1 MKETSSQ
8 RQEALLVLRAQSG
21 DRGALDVLLR
31 SVQQPL
37 FGYLLRLVG
46 ERAIAEDVLQDAFFL
61 IYRKLRWLEEPL
73 CFRPWAY
80 RIASREAFRAMKR
93 ERRWTE
99 QVRDEE
105 VLSALAA
112 PAADEGEFG
121 PELIE
126 RLPQLF
132 ARLSPASRAVLVLHY
147 MHEMSLAEV
156 ADVLGLADG
165 TVKSRLAY
173 GLATLRRALAERGS
187 VAAGAMLETKK
198 ETSDAR

>member
-21 DRGALDVLLR
+21 ERGALDELLQ
-31 SVQQPL
+31 SVQQTL

-46 ERAIAEDVLQDAFFL
+46 ERALAEDVLQNAFVL
-61 IYRKLRWLEEPL
+61 IYRKLRWLEEPTL
-73 CFRPWAY
+73 FRPWAY
-80 RIASREAFRAMKR
+80 RIASREAFKALKR

-99 QVRDEE
+99 QVRDDE
-105 VLSALAA
+105 VLGALAA
-112 PAADEGEFG
+112 PPTDEGEFE

-126 RLPQLF
+126 RLPQLV

-156 ADVLGLADG
+156 ADVLGLASG

-173 GLATLRRALAERGS
+173 GLASLRRALAEE
-187 VAAGAMLETKK
+187 GAQPGR
-198 ETSDAR
+198 DA

>member
-21 DRGALDVLLR
+21 ERGALDELLQ
-31 SVQQPL
+31 SVQQTL
-37 FGYLLRLVG
+37 FGYLVRLLG
-46 ERAIAEDVLQDAFFL
+46 ECALAEDVLQDAFVL
-61 IYRKLRWLEEPL
+61 IYRKLRWLEEPAL
-73 CFRPWAY
+73 FRPWAF
-80 RIASREAFRAMKR
+80 RIASREAFKALKR

-99 QVRDEE
+99 QVRDDE
-105 VLSALAA
+105 VLGALAA
-112 PAADEGEFG
+112 PPTDEGEFE

-126 RLPQLF
+126 RLPQLV

-156 ADVLGLADG
+156 ADVLGLASG

-173 GLATLRRALAERGS
+173 GLAALRLALAEE
-187 VAAGAMLETKK
+187 GAQQRR
-198 ETSDAR
+198 DA

>member
-1 MKETSSQ
+1 MEKTASQ
-8 RQEALLVLRAQSG
+8 RLEALLVLRAQSG
-21 DRGALDVLLR
+21 DRGAFDELLQ

-46 ERAIAEDVLQDAFFL
+46 ERAVAEDVLQDAFVL

-80 RIASREAFRAMKR
+80 RIASREAFKALKR
-93 ERRWTE
+93 ERRWAE

-105 VLSALAA
+105 VLDALVA
-112 PAADEGEFG
+112 PGVEEGEFE

-126 RLPQLF
+126 RLPQLV

-147 MHEMSLAEV
+147 MHEMSLTEV
-156 ADVLGLADG
+156 ADVLGINAG

-173 GLATLRRALAERGS
+173 GLATLRRALAEEGGRQS
-187 VAAGAMLETKK
+187 HDT
-198 ETSDAR
+198 